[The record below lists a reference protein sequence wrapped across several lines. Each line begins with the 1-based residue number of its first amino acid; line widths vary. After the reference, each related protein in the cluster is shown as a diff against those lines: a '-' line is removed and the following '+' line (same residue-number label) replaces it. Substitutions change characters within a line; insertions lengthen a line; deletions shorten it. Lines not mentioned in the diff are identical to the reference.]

1 MSGPEPFEIPVP
13 AAGFHCQERPVII
26 AGQQRVIP
34 GLSRDGYEGLRFRHG
49 SMLVT
54 AVARLGFEGMSFE
67 VVDDLEPYLAGYT
80 RFVLGWLRF
89 WEA

>member
-1 MSGPEPFEIPVP
+1 VLTVVS
-13 AAGFHCQERPVII
+13 
-26 AGQQRVIP
+26 
-34 GLSRDGYEGLRFRHG
+34 LDGYEGLRFRHG
-49 SMLVT
+49 SMVVT
-54 AVARLGFEGMSFE
+54 AVARLGFEGVSFE